1 MDCLIRYCSAN
12 GNRYLCDDDTIKK
25 LNNGTPQHFSSLQQ
39 AQDHVLVHMQATK
52 LQNLLQS
59 RHKKN
64 FEVINTKNKVIG
76 KIFDKNTKGKAKMAE
91 NDSKEN
97 EESRLDKIF
106 DDLRRHL
113 GRALV
118 LDLEFYQ
125 DSNDEENHPRMA
137 QIAGTILGGT
147 SKHTAFNGFV
157 FDPTH
162 MDNGQQIDFLKEHDL
177 TYKQALQCN
186 SDAIMSQVK
195 SFIKANAIDTIISWG
210 NSLDF
215 SVLRN
220 EGYSDIIPGQMNALD
235 LENVLN
241 QINKKKDVSLN
252 LANYCNMLNLTN
264 DGKWHDALDDARMIK
279 KVCNLYLNV
288 LTQPLEQ
295 EHEAKVIDRSL
306 IDSVDTSNEEEPE
319 KESLP
324 TNAIV
329 LD

>member
-1 MDCLIRYCSAN
+1 MDCLIRYCSAH
-12 GNRYLCDDDTIKK
+12 GNRYLCDDDTITK
-25 LNNGTPQHFSSLQQ
+25 LSNGTPQHFSSLQQ
-39 AQDHVLVHMQATK
+39 AQDHVLVHMQVTK

-76 KIFDKNTKGKAKMAE
+76 KLFDKNTKGKVKMAK

-97 EESRLDKIF
+97 KENRLDKIF
-106 DDLRRHL
+106 DDLRQHIDH
-113 GRALV
+113 ALV

-125 DSNDEENHPRMA
+125 SSDEEDHPRMA

-147 SKHTAFNGFV
+147 SKYTAFNGFV

-186 SDAIMSQVK
+186 SDAIMAQVK
-195 SFIKANAIDTIISWG
+195 NFIKANDIDTIISWG
-210 NSLDF
+210 HSLDF
-215 SVLRN
+215 SVLSK
-220 EGYSDIIPGQMNALD
+220 EGYSDIIPGKMNTLD

-241 QINKKKDVSLN
+241 QINKKKDVSLS

-279 KVCNLYLNV
+279 KVCTLYLNV

-295 EHEAKVIDRSL
+295 EHEAETIDRSL
-306 IDSVDTSNEEEPE
+306 IDNVDTNNEEPE
-319 KESLP
+319 KETLP
-324 TNAIV
+324 TNIIV

>member
-12 GNRYLCDDDTIKK
+12 GNRYLCDDDTITK
-25 LNNGTPQHFSSLQQ
+25 LSNGTPQHFSSLQQ
-39 AQDHVLVHMQATK
+39 AQDYVLVHMQAIK
-52 LQNLLQS
+52 LKNILQR

-64 FEVINTKNKVIG
+64 FEVINTENKIIG
-76 KIFDKNTKGKAKMAE
+76 KLFDKNTKGKVKMAE
-91 NDSKEN
+91 NDSTEN
-97 EESRLDKIF
+97 EQNKLNKIF
-106 DDLRRHL
+106 DDLRQHL
-113 GRALV
+113 GHALI

-125 DSNDEENHPRMA
+125 SSNEENHQRMA

-147 SKHTAFNGFV
+147 AKHTAFNGFV

-186 SDAIMSQVK
+186 SHAIMAQVEN
-195 SFIKANAIDTIISWG
+195 FIKVNDIDTIISWG
-210 NSLDF
+210 HNLDF
-215 SVLRN
+215 NTLSN
-220 EGYSDIIPGQMNALD
+220 EGYSDIIPGQMNTLD
-235 LENVLN
+235 LENVLD

-279 KVCNLYLNV
+279 KICTLYLNV
-288 LTQPLEQ
+288 LTQPLEKK
-295 EHEAKVIDRSL
+295 HEAETIDRSL
-306 IDSVDTSNEEEPE
+306 IYSVDTSNEEPE
-319 KESLP
+319 KETLP